1 MTYYTVNIQ
10 NYGCCPALVVFCL
23 NIIFLHCKSLVSCS
37 LLLFLSWSISVSPIM
52 MPSFHLKLFIQILKI
67 LNPPSKY
74 RKGKK
79 NLPAQRFMTAP
90 PITSTIVEIT
100 LAALHGICHPFLLIY
115 QLSQVGETMN
125 ANSLISLRPRARPDM
140 VRGDN
145 VHLFLAHKGRG
156 EPG

>member
-1 MTYYTVNIQ
+1 MN
-10 NYGCCPALVVFCL
+10 
-23 NIIFLHCKSLVSCS
+23 
-37 LLLFLSWSISVSPIM
+37 
-52 MPSFHLKLFIQILKI
+52 
-67 LNPPSKY
+67 
-74 RKGKK
+74 
-79 NLPAQRFMTAP
+79 AP